1 MGAKFKTGD
10 IVFVEE
16 AKGFGKILNIE
27 KDKSVV
33 VQLDNEPEGNTW
45 LCEFADLS
53 PTVRIGNQLRV
64 LACDRMHI
72 G

>member
-1 MGAKFKTGD
+1 MGSNFKKGD

-16 AKGFGKILNIE
+16 AKGFGKIVNIE

-33 VQLDNEPEGNTW
+33 VQLDNEPEGDTW

-53 PTVRIGNQLRV
+53 PTVRIGHQLRV
-64 LACDRMHI
+64 AINNFRRK
-72 G
+72 